1 MWLFLAFVLVPII
14 EIALFIQ
21 VGGWLGLLPT
31 LLIVVLTAITGTAL
45 MRQQGLQ
52 ALARLQ
58 ERLSSGGDPVGPI
71 AHGALIL
78 VAGILLLT
86 PGFFTDTV
94 GLLLL
99 LPPVRDK
106 LISYGAA
113 RITVQTV
120 SFGSRGP
127 GPSRPHPPRSGPAAR
142 DTIETE
148 YEVMEDEDTTP
159 GSSGWTRPAGR
170 R

>member
-1 MWLFLAFVLVPII
+1 MWLLLVFVAVPIL

-21 VGGWLGLLPT
+21 VGGWIGLWPT
-31 LLIVVLTAITGTAL
+31 LLIVVLTALGGTAL
-45 MRQQGLQ
+45 MRRQGLQ
-52 ALARLQ
+52 ALRRLQ
-58 ERLSSGGDPVGPI
+58 DRLEHGGNPVGPI

-99 LPPVRDK
+99 VPAVRDRV
-106 LISYGAA
+106 IAWTA
-113 RITVQTV
+113 QRIDVRTV
-120 SFGSRGP
+120 SMGAGRR
-127 GPSRPHPPRSGPAAR
+127 RPREPA

-148 YEVMEDEDTTP
+148 YEILDDLP
-159 GSSGWTRPAGR
+159 PRQAGPSGWTRHEE
-170 R
+170 